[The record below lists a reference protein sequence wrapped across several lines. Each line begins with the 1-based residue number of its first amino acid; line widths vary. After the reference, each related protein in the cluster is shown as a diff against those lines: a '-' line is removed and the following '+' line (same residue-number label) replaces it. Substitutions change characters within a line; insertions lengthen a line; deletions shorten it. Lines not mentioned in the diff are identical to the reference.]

1 MITLLIVTILVSLA
15 VEFAYDVYINTS
27 ALSNW
32 TNAQKASLMAKS
44 GQTLGSNFLK
54 KIDPNNTQTEIYV
67 PVEKDLGQDT
77 TLIIKIEDENSKINI
92 NSIIQPIGTDN
103 AATLASLQKLFE
115 YLNIDPNLALA
126 IADYIDP
133 NQEPRHGLRDSEDGA
148 KNSELWSID
157 ELRLVKGIDK
167 KTFETIRPYIAAYGK
182 EKSVININTAKLPVL
197 FSLCDEMT
205 ETLAQQI
212 IDYRESTP
220 FNKTNE
226 LFRVS
231 GMQDISQYC
240 TDQMTK
246 NNINVQSS
254 FFRIISTATV
264 NEITRVIESIIDTFL
279 NIQYWRE
286 G

>member
-54 KIDPNNTQTEIYV
+54 KIDPYNTQTEIYV
-67 PVEKDLGQDT
+67 PVEKDLAPDT
-77 TLIIKIEDENSKINI
+77 TLIIKIEDENSKFNI
-92 NSIIQPIGTDN
+92 NTITNTTTSGEMPYLT
-103 AATLASLQKLFE
+103 SLQNLFK

-126 IADYIDP
+126 ILDYIDP
-133 NQEPRHGLRDSEDGA
+133 NQEPKLGLRDSEDNA

-167 KTFETIRPYIAAYGK
+167 KSFETIRPYITVYGN
-182 EKSVININTAKLPVL
+182 SQTWQININTAKLPVL
-197 FSLCDEMT
+197 MSLHNDMT
-205 ETLAQQI
+205 EALAKGI
-212 IDYRESTP
+212 IYYRETLP
-220 FNKTNE
+220 FKE
-226 LFRVS
+226 PSHVQRVS
-231 GMQDISQYC
+231 GMESIG
-240 TDQMTK
+240 
-246 NNINVQSS
+246 QSLVGRITTTS
-254 FFRIISTATV
+254 SLFRITSTATV
-264 NEITRVIESIIDTFL
+264 NDITRVIESVMDASM
-279 NIQYWRE
+279 NIEYWIE